1 MSAEMNEIRN
11 DFTPDFEL
19 LNEMLETKQILKLK
33 TELLE
38 MNEYDVASFIE
49 ELDDEKIILVFR
61 LLKKDVA
68 SDVFAYLPSDTQEH
82 IIEQINDTDLRDIID
97 ALFVDDVVDL
107 LEELPATVVRRILKN
122 ANPSKRKIINEF
134 LQYADDSAG
143 SIMTS
148 EYVALKKH
156 MTVAAALQYIRKN
169 AVDKETI
176 YTCYVTSGKR
186 KLEGVVTLKELVM
199 ANDEETVI
207 EDIMDTLVLRCVTT
221 DNREDVVRMFTDYD
235 LLALPVVDH
244 EERIVGIIT
253 VDDAVDV
260 IEEEATEDMEKMMA
274 ITPTEKP
281 YLKTGVFETWKSRI
295 PWLMLLLLS
304 AVFTGAIIGHYEG
317 ALSKVVVLTSFI
329 PMLMGTGGNSG
340 SQASVTV
347 IRGMS
352 LNDIEFGDIFRVMW
366 KELRV
371 SLLCGIT
378 LAILTFAEVYFLDGT
393 GGFIVPSVVAL
404 AMLLTVI
411 IAKIIGCILPMLAQK
426 IGLDPAVMASPFIT
440 TLVDAIS
447 LIVYFKIACMLIP
460 QLW

>member
-1 MSAEMNEIRN
+1 MSAEMNEARN

-19 LNEMLETKQILKLK
+19 LNEMLEAKQILKLK

-38 MNEYDVASFIE
+38 MNEYDIASFIE
-49 ELDDEKIILVFR
+49 ELEDEKIILVFR

-82 IIEQINDTDLRDIID
+82 IIERINDTDLRDIID
-97 ALFVDDVVDL
+97 DLFVDDVVDL
-107 LEELPATVVRRILKN
+107 LEELPAMVVRRILKN

-134 LQYADDSAG
+134 LQYADGSAG

-156 MTVAAALQYIRKN
+156 MTVSDALQYIRKN

-186 KLEGVVTLKELVM
+186 KLEGVVTLKELVIV
-199 ANDEETVI
+199 NDDQTII
-207 EDIMDTLVLRCVTT
+207 EDIMDTHVIRCVTT

-281 YLKTGVFETWKSRI
+281 YFKTGVFETWKSRI

-304 AVFTGAIIGHYEG
+304 AIFTGSIISHYEN
-317 ALSKVVVLTSFI
+317 ALSKAVILTSFI

-352 LNDIEFGDIFRVMW
+352 LNDIEFKDIFRVLW
-366 KELRV
+366 KEVRV
-371 SLLCGIT
+371 SLLCGVT
-378 LAILTFAEVYFLDGT
+378 LAIITFVEVYFIGGT
-393 GGFIVPSVVAL
+393 GGFIVPLVVAI
-404 AMLLTVI
+404 AMLVTVV
-411 IAKIIGCILPMLAQK
+411 IAKIIGCMLPMLAQK
-426 IGLDPAVMASPFIT
+426 TGLDPAVMASPFIT

-447 LIVYFKIACMLIP
+447 LIVFFRIACMMMP

>member
-1 MSAEMNEIRN
+1 MSAEINENRN

-19 LNEMLETKQILKLK
+19 LNEMLENKQLLKLK
-33 TELLE
+33 TELSE

-49 ELDDEKIILVFR
+49 ELEDEKIILVFR

-82 IIEQINDTDLRDIID
+82 IIERINDTDLRDIID
-97 ALFVDDVVDL
+97 DLFVDDVVDL

-134 LQYADDSAG
+134 LQYADGSAG

-176 YTCYVTSGKR
+176 YTCYVTSGQR
-186 KLEGVVTLKELVM
+186 QLEGVVTLKELVI
-199 ANDEETVI
+199 AGEDTVI
-207 EDIMDTLVLRCVTT
+207 ENIMDTHVIRCVTT
-221 DNREDVVRMFTDYD
+221 DNREDVARMFTDYD

-295 PWLMLLLLS
+295 PWLLLLLLS
-304 AVFTGAIIGHYEG
+304 AVFTGSIISHYEG
-317 ALSKVVVLTSFI
+317 ALSKAVILTSFI

-352 LNDIEFGDIFRVMW
+352 LNDIEFCDFFRVVW

-371 SLLCGIT
+371 SVLCGVT
-378 LAILTFAEVYFLDGT
+378 LAVVTFAEVYFLNDT
-393 GGFIVPSVVAL
+393 GSMAIPVVVSL
-404 AMLLTVI
+404 AMLVTVV
-411 IAKIIGCILPMLAQK
+411 IAKIIGCMLPMIAQK
-426 IGLDPAVMASPFIT
+426 IGLDPAVMASPLIT
-440 TLVDAIS
+440 TLVDAVS
-447 LIVYFKIACMLIP
+447 LVVFFRIACMLIP
-460 QLW
+460 ALW

>member
-1 MSAEMNEIRN
+1 MSSDINEIRN
-11 DFTPDFEL
+11 DFTPDFEI
-19 LNEMLETKQILKLK
+19 LNEMLENKQILKLK
-33 TELLE
+33 TELSE

-68 SDVFAYLPSDTQEH
+68 SEVFAYLPSDTQEH
-82 IIEQINDTDLRDIID
+82 IIERINDTDLREIID

-107 LEELPATVVRRILKN
+107 LEELPASVVRRILKN
-122 ANPSKRKIINEF
+122 ANPLKRKTINEF
-134 LQYADDSAG
+134 LQYADGSAG

-148 EYVALKKH
+148 EYVALKKY
-156 MTVAAALQYIRKN
+156 MTVSDALQYIRKN

-176 YTCYVTSGKR
+176 YTCYVTSAQR
-186 KLEGVVTLKELVM
+186 QLEGVVTLKELVI
-199 ANDEETVI
+199 ADEETVI
-207 EDIMDTLVLRCVTT
+207 EDIMDTHLIRCVTT
-221 DNREDVVRMFTDYD
+221 DNREDVARMFTDYD

-260 IEEEATEDMEKMMA
+260 IEEEATEDIEKMMA

-295 PWLMLLLLS
+295 PWLLLLLLS
-304 AVFTGAIIGHYEG
+304 AVFTGSIISHYEG
-317 ALSKVVVLTSFI
+317 ALSRAVILTSFI

-352 LNDIEFGDIFRVMW
+352 LNDIEFRDFFRVVW
-366 KELRV
+366 KELQV
-371 SLLCGIT
+371 SILCGVT
-378 LAILTFAEVYFLDGT
+378 LAVVTFAEVYFLNNG
-393 GGFIVPSVVAL
+393 GGFTIPIVVSL
-404 AMLLTVI
+404 AMLITVV
-411 IAKIIGCILPMLAQK
+411 IAKVIGCVLPMVAQK
-426 IGLDPAVMASPFIT
+426 VGLDPAVMASPLIT

-447 LIVYFKIACMLIP
+447 LIVFFKIACMLIP
-460 QLW
+460 GLG

>member
-19 LNEMLETKQILKLK
+19 LNEMLENKQLLKLK
-33 TELLE
+33 TEISE

-49 ELDDEKIILVFR
+49 ELEDEKILLVFR
-61 LLKKDVA
+61 LLKKDTA

-82 IIEQINDTDLRDIID
+82 IIERINDTDLRDIID
-97 ALFVDDVVDL
+97 DLFVDDVVDL
-107 LEELPATVVRRILKN
+107 LEELPASVVRRILKN
-122 ANPSKRKIINEF
+122 ANPSKRKIINQF
-134 LQYADDSAG
+134 LQYGDGSAG

-156 MTVAAALQYIRKN
+156 MTVEGALQYIRKN
-169 AVDKETI
+169 GVDKETI
-176 YTCYVTSGKR
+176 YTCYVTSGQR
-186 KLEGVVTLKELVM
+186 QLEGVVTLKELVM
-199 ANDEETVI
+199 SDGDTVI
-207 EDIMDTLVLRCVTT
+207 SDIMDTHVIRCVTT
-221 DNREDVVRMFTDYD
+221 DEQEDVARMFTDYD

-260 IEEEATEDMEKMMA
+260 IEEEATEDIEKMVA
-274 ITPTEKP
+274 ITPSEKP
-281 YLKTGVFETWKSRI
+281 YLKTGVFETWKNRI
-295 PWLMLLLLS
+295 PWLMLLLIS
-304 AVFTGAIIGHYEG
+304 AVFTGSIITHYED
-317 ALSKVVVLTSFI
+317 ALSKAVILTSFI

-352 LNDIEFGDIFRVMW
+352 LNDIEFKDFFRVVW
-366 KELRV
+366 KEFRV
-371 SLLCGIT
+371 SVLCGIS
-378 LAILTFAEVYFLDGT
+378 LAAVTFLKVYFVDNT
-393 GGFIVPSVVAL
+393 GGFIIPAVVAL
-404 AMLLTVI
+404 SMLVTII
-411 IAKIIGCILPMLAQK
+411 IAKIIGCMLPMLAEK

-447 LIVYFKIACMLIP
+447 LIVFFRIACMMLP

>member
-1 MSAEMNEIRN
+1 MSDEMNEIRN
-11 DFTPDFEL
+11 DFTPDFDVL
-19 LNEMLETKQILKLK
+19 KEMLENKQLLKLK
-33 TELLE
+33 TELSE

-49 ELDDEKIILVFR
+49 EVDDEKILLVFR
-61 LLKKDVA
+61 LLRKDVA

-82 IIEQINDTDLRDIID
+82 IIERINDTDLRYIID
-97 ALFVDDVVDL
+97 DLFVDDVVDL
-107 LEELPATVVRRILKN
+107 LEELPASVVRRILKN

-134 LQYADDSAG
+134 LQYADGSAG

-156 MTVAAALQYIRKN
+156 MTVEGALQYIRRN

-186 KLEGVVTLKELVM
+186 QLEGVVTLKELVTS
-199 ANDEETVI
+199 DGDTII
-207 EDIMDTLVLRCVTT
+207 ENIMDTHVIRCVTT
-221 DNREDVVRMFTDYD
+221 DEQEDVARMFTDYD

-260 IEEEATEDMEKMMA
+260 IEEEATEDIEKMGA
-274 ITPTEKP
+274 ITPSEKP

-295 PWLMLLLLS
+295 PWLMLLMIS
-304 AVFTGAIIGHYEG
+304 AIFTGSIITYYEG
-317 ALSKVVVLTSFI
+317 ALAKAVILTSFI

-352 LNDIEFGDIFRVMW
+352 LNDIEFKDFFRVVW

-371 SLLCGIT
+371 ALLCGIS
-378 LAILTFAEVYFLDGT
+378 LAVVTFLKVYFLDHT
-393 GGFIVPSVVAL
+393 GGYIIPVAVAL
-404 AMLLTVI
+404 AMLVTVV
-411 IAKIIGCILPMLAQK
+411 IAKIIGCILPMLAEK
-426 IGLDPAVMASPFIT
+426 VGLDPAVMASPFIT

-447 LIVYFKIACMLIP
+447 LIVFFRIACMLMP

>member
-1 MSAEMNEIRN
+1 MSDEMNEIRN
-11 DFTPDFEL
+11 DFTPDFDVL
-19 LNEMLETKQILKLK
+19 KEMLENKQLLKLK
-33 TELLE
+33 TELSE

-49 ELDDEKIILVFR
+49 EVDDEKILLVFR
-61 LLKKDVA
+61 LLRKDVA

-82 IIEQINDTDLRDIID
+82 IIERINDTDLRYIID
-97 ALFVDDVVDL
+97 DLFVDDVVDL
-107 LEELPATVVRRILKN
+107 LEELPASVVRRILKN

-134 LQYADDSAG
+134 LQYADGSAG

-156 MTVAAALQYIRKN
+156 MTGEGALQYIRRN

-186 KLEGVVTLKELVM
+186 QLEGVVTLKELVTS
-199 ANDEETVI
+199 DGDTVI
-207 EDIMDTLVLRCVTT
+207 ENIMDTHVIRCVTT
-221 DNREDVVRMFTDYD
+221 DEQEDVARMFTDYD

-260 IEEEATEDMEKMMA
+260 IEEEATEDIEKMVA
-274 ITPTEKP
+274 ITPSEKP

-295 PWLMLLLLS
+295 PWLMLLMIS
-304 AVFTGAIIGHYEG
+304 AVFTGSIITFYEG
-317 ALSKVVVLTSFI
+317 ALAKAVILTSFI

-352 LNDIEFGDIFRVMW
+352 LNDIEFKDFFRVVW

-371 SLLCGIT
+371 ALLCGIS
-378 LAILTFAEVYFLDGT
+378 LAVVTFLKVYFLDHT
-393 GGFIVPSVVAL
+393 GGYIIPVVVAL
-404 AMLLTVI
+404 AMLVTVV
-411 IAKIIGCILPMLAQK
+411 IAKIIGCILPMLAEK
-426 IGLDPAVMASPFIT
+426 VGLDPAVMASPFIT

-447 LIVYFKIACMLIP
+447 LIVFFRIACMIMP
-460 QLW
+460 ELW

>member
-1 MSAEMNEIRN
+1 MSDEMNEIRN
-11 DFTPDFEL
+11 DFTPDFEVL
-19 LNEMLETKQILKLK
+19 EEMLENKQLLKLK
-33 TELLE
+33 TELSE

-49 ELDDEKIILVFR
+49 EVDDEKILLVFR
-61 LLKKDVA
+61 LLRKDVA

-82 IIEQINDTDLRDIID
+82 IIERINDTDLRDIID
-97 ALFVDDVVDL
+97 DLFVDDVVDL
-107 LEELPATVVRRILKN
+107 LEELPASVVRRILKN

-134 LQYADDSAG
+134 LQYGDGSAG

-156 MTVAAALQYIRKN
+156 MTVEGALQYIRRN

-186 KLEGVVTLKELVM
+186 QLEGVVTLKELVTS
-199 ANDEETVI
+199 DSDTVI
-207 EDIMDTLVLRCVTT
+207 EEIMDTHVIRCVTT
-221 DNREDVVRMFTDYD
+221 DKQEDVARMFTDYD

-260 IEEEATEDMEKMMA
+260 IEEEATEDIEKMVA
-274 ITPTEKP
+274 ITPSEKP

-295 PWLMLLLLS
+295 PWLMLLMIS
-304 AVFTGAIIGHYEG
+304 AIFTGSIITFYES
-317 ALSKVVVLTSFI
+317 ALAKAVILTSFI

-352 LNDIEFGDIFRVMW
+352 LNDIEFKDFFRVVW

-371 SLLCGIT
+371 ALLCGIS
-378 LAILTFAEVYFLDGT
+378 LAIVTFLKVYFLDHT
-393 GGFIVPSVVAL
+393 GGYIIPVVVAL
-404 AMLLTVI
+404 AMLVTVV
-411 IAKIIGCILPMLAQK
+411 IAKIIGCILPMLAEK

-447 LIVYFKIACMLIP
+447 LIVFFKIACMMMP

>member
-1 MSAEMNEIRN
+1 MSAENNEIRN

-19 LNEMLETKQILKLK
+19 LNEMLENKSILKLK
-33 TELLE
+33 TELSE

-82 IIEQINDTDLRDIID
+82 IIERINDTDLRDIID
-97 ALFVDDVVDL
+97 DLFVDDVVDL
-107 LEELPATVVRRILKN
+107 LEELPASVVKRILKN

-134 LQYADDSAG
+134 LQYADGSAG

-148 EYVALKKH
+148 EYVALKKN

-176 YTCYVTSGKR
+176 YTCYVTSGQR
-186 KLEGVVTLKELVM
+186 HLEGVVTLKELVI
-199 ANDEETVI
+199 ADEDTVI
-207 EDIMDTLVLRCVTT
+207 ENIMDTHVIRCVTT
-221 DNREDVVRMFTDYD
+221 DEQEDVARMFTDYD

-260 IEEEATEDMEKMMA
+260 IEEEATEDMEKMVA

-295 PWLMLLLLS
+295 PWLLLLLLS
-304 AVFTGAIIGHYEG
+304 AVFTGSIISHYEG
-317 ALSKVVVLTSFI
+317 ALSKAVILTSFI

-352 LNDIEFGDIFRVMW
+352 LNDIEFRDFFRVVW

-371 SLLCGIT
+371 SVLCGIT
-378 LAILTFAEVYFLDGT
+378 LSIVTFVEVYFLNDT
-393 GGFIVPSVVAL
+393 GDMTIPVVVSL
-404 AMLLTVI
+404 AMLVTVV
-411 IAKIIGCILPMLAQK
+411 IAKIIGCMLPMLAQK
-426 IGLDPAVMASPFIT
+426 IGLDPAVMASPLIT
-440 TLVDAIS
+440 TLVDAVS
-447 LIVYFKIACMLIP
+447 LVVFFKIACVLIP
-460 QLW
+460 ALW

>member
-134 LQYADDSAG
+134 LQYADGSAG

-186 KLEGVVTLKELVM
+186 QLEGVVTLKELVI

-207 EDIMDTLVLRCVTT
+207 EDIMDTHVLRCVTT

-260 IEEEATEDMEKMMA
+260 IEEEATEDIEKMMA

-378 LAILTFAEVYFLDGT
+378 LAILTFAEVYFLSGT
-393 GGFIVPSVVAL
+393 GDFIVPSVVAL

-411 IAKIIGCILPMLAQK
+411 IAKIIGCMLPMIAQK

>member
-19 LNEMLETKQILKLK
+19 LKEMLENKQLLKLK
-33 TELLE
+33 TEISE

-49 ELDDEKIILVFR
+49 ELEDEKILLVFR
-61 LLKKDVA
+61 LLRKDMA

-82 IIEQINDTDLRDIID
+82 IIERINDTDLRDIID
-97 ALFVDDVVDL
+97 DLFVDDVVDL

-122 ANPSKRKIINEF
+122 ANPSKRKILNEF
-134 LQYADDSAG
+134 LQYADGSAG

-156 MTVAAALQYIRKN
+156 MTVEGALQYIRKN
-169 AVDKETI
+169 AVDKETV
-176 YTCYVTSGKR
+176 YTCYVTSGQR
-186 KLEGVVTLKELVM
+186 QLEGVVTLKELVL
-199 ANDEETVI
+199 ADSDTVI
-207 EDIMDTLVLRCVTT
+207 ADIMDTHVIRCVTT
-221 DNREDVVRMFTDYD
+221 DEQEDVARMFTDYD

-260 IEEEATEDMEKMMA
+260 IEEEATEDIEKMGA
-274 ITPTEKP
+274 ITPSEKP
-281 YLKTGVFETWKSRI
+281 YLKTSVFETWKNRI
-295 PWLMLLLLS
+295 PWLLLLLIS
-304 AVFTGAIIGHYEG
+304 AVFTGSIISHYED
-317 ALSKVVVLTSFI
+317 ALSKAVILTSFI

-347 IRGMS
+347 IRSMS
-352 LNDIEFGDIFRVMW
+352 LNDIEFRDFFRVVW
-366 KELRV
+366 KELLV

-378 LAILTFAEVYFLDGT
+378 LAVVTFFEVYLMNDT
-393 GGFIVPSVVAL
+393 GDITIPIVVAL
-404 AMLLTVI
+404 AMLVTVV
-411 IAKIIGCILPMLAQK
+411 IAKIIGCMLPMLADK
-426 IGLDPAVMASPFIT
+426 VGLDPAVMASPLIT
-440 TLVDAIS
+440 TLVDAVS
-447 LIVYFKIACMLIP
+447 LIVFFKIACMMIP

>member
-1 MSAEMNEIRN
+1 MWAEMNESRN

-19 LNEMLETKQILKLK
+19 LNEMLEAKQILKLK

-38 MNEYDVASFIE
+38 MNEYDIASFIE
-49 ELDDEKIILVFR
+49 DLEDEKIIIVFR

-82 IIEQINDTDLRDIID
+82 IIEQINDRDLRDIID
-97 ALFVDDVVDL
+97 DLFVDDVVDL

-134 LQYADDSAG
+134 LQYADGSAG

-156 MTVAAALQYIRKN
+156 MTVADALQYIRKN
-169 AVDKETI
+169 GVDKETV
-176 YTCYVTSGKR
+176 YTCYVTSAKR
-186 KLEGVVTLKELVM
+186 KLEGVVTLKELVI
-199 ANDEETVI
+199 ADEKTVI
-207 EDIMDTLVLRCVTT
+207 EDIMDTHVIRCVTT
-221 DNREDVVRMFTDYD
+221 DNQGDVARMFTDYD

-260 IEEEATEDMEKMMA
+260 IEEEATEDIEKMMA

-295 PWLMLLLLS
+295 PWLMILLLS
-304 AVFTGAIIGHYEG
+304 AIFTGSIIGHYET
-317 ALSKVVVLTSFI
+317 ALSKAVILTSFI

-352 LNDIEFGDIFRVMW
+352 LNDIEFGDIFRVVW

-378 LAILTFAEVYFLDGT
+378 LAIITFAEVYFLDGT
-393 GGFIVPSVVAL
+393 GDFIVPAVVAL
-404 AMLLTVI
+404 AMLLTVV
-411 IAKIIGCILPMLAQK
+411 IAKIIGCVLPMLADK

-440 TLVDAIS
+440 TLVDAVS
-447 LIVYFKIACMLIP
+447 LVVYFKIACILIP
-460 QLW
+460 NL

>member
-1 MSAEMNEIRN
+1 MSAEINEIRN

-19 LNEMLETKQILKLK
+19 LNEMLDNKQLLKLK
-33 TELLE
+33 TELSG

-49 ELDDEKIILVFR
+49 EIDDEKIILVFR
-61 LLKKDVA
+61 LLKKDMA

-82 IIEQINDTDLRDIID
+82 IIERINDTDLRDIID
-97 ALFVDDVVDL
+97 DLFVDDVVDL
-107 LEELPATVVRRILKN
+107 LEELPASVVRRILKN
-122 ANPSKRKIINEF
+122 ANPAKRKIINEF
-134 LQYADDSAG
+134 LQYSDGSAG

-176 YTCYVTSGKR
+176 YTCYVTSGQR
-186 KLEGVVTLKELVM
+186 QLEGVVTLKELVV
-199 ANDEETVI
+199 AEEDTVI
-207 EDIMDTLVLRCVTT
+207 ENIMDTHVIRCVTA
-221 DNREDVVRMFTDYD
+221 DKQEDVARMFTDYD

-304 AVFTGAIIGHYEG
+304 AVFTGSIISHYES
-317 ALSKVVVLTSFI
+317 ALSRAVILTSFI

-352 LNDIEFGDIFRVMW
+352 LNDIEFKDFFRVVW
-366 KELRV
+366 KELQV
-371 SLLCGIT
+371 SVLCGIT
-378 LAILTFAEVYFLDGT
+378 LAVVTFAEVYFLNGE
-393 GGFIVPSVVAL
+393 GGMEIPVVVSL
-404 AMLLTVI
+404 AMLVTVI
-411 IAKIIGCILPMLAQK
+411 IAKIIGCTLPMLAQK
-426 IGLDPAVMASPFIT
+426 IGLDPAVMASPLIT
-440 TLVDAIS
+440 TLVDAVS
-447 LIVYFKIACMLIP
+447 LVVFFKIACMLIP
-460 QLW
+460 TLW

>member
-1 MSAEMNEIRN
+1 MSSEMNEIRN

-19 LNEMLETKQILKLK
+19 LNKMLENKQLLKLK
-33 TELLE
+33 TEISE

-49 ELDDEKIILVFR
+49 ELEDEKILLVFR
-61 LLKKDVA
+61 LLRKDMA

-82 IIEQINDTDLRDIID
+82 IIERINDTDLRYIID
-97 ALFVDDVVDL
+97 DLFVDDVVDL

-134 LQYADDSAG
+134 LQYPDSSAG

-156 MTVAAALQYIRKN
+156 MTVESALQYIRKN
-169 AVDKETI
+169 AVDKETV
-176 YTCYVTSGKR
+176 YTCYVTSGQR
-186 KLEGVVTLKELVM
+186 KLEGVVTLKGLVM
-199 ANDEETVI
+199 ADTDTIIEE
-207 EDIMDTLVLRCVTT
+207 IMDTHVIRCVTT
-221 DNREDVVRMFTDYD
+221 DNQEDVARMFTDYD

-274 ITPTEKP
+274 IMPSEKP

-295 PWLMLLLLS
+295 PWLLILLLS
-304 AVFTGAIIGHYEG
+304 AVITGSIISHYEN
-317 ALSKVVVLTSFI
+317 ALSRAVILASFI

-352 LNDIEFGDIFRVMW
+352 LNDIEFRDFFRVLW
-366 KELRV
+366 KEFRV
-371 SLLCGIT
+371 SVLCGIT
-378 LAILTFAEVYFLDGT
+378 LAVVTFIEVYFLNHTED
-393 GGFIVPSVVAL
+393 IIIPLVVSF
-404 AMLLTVI
+404 AMLLTVV
-411 IAKIIGCILPMLAQK
+411 IAKVIGCILPMLAER
-426 IGLDPAVMASPFIT
+426 IGLDPAVMASPLIT
-440 TLVDAIS
+440 TLVDVVS
-447 LIVYFKIACMLIP
+447 LVVFFKIACMMIP
-460 QLW
+460 QLA

>member
-1 MSAEMNEIRN
+1 MSAEMNEARN

-19 LNEMLETKQILKLK
+19 LNEMLEAKQILKLK

-38 MNEYDVASFIE
+38 MNEYDIASFIE
-49 ELDDEKIILVFR
+49 ELEDEKIILVFR

-82 IIEQINDTDLRDIID
+82 IIERINDTDLRDIID
-97 ALFVDDVVDL
+97 DLFVDDVVDL
-107 LEELPATVVRRILKN
+107 LEELPAMVVRRILKN

-134 LQYADDSAG
+134 LQYADGSAG

-156 MTVAAALQYIRKN
+156 MTVSDALQYIRKN

-186 KLEGVVTLKELVM
+186 RLEGVVTLKELVIV
-199 ANDEETVI
+199 NDDQTVI
-207 EDIMDTLVLRCVTT
+207 EDIMDTHVIRCVTT

-281 YLKTGVFETWKSRI
+281 YFKTGVFETWKSRI

-304 AVFTGAIIGHYEG
+304 AIFTGSIISHYEN
-317 ALSKVVVLTSFI
+317 ALSKAVILTSFI

-352 LNDIEFGDIFRVMW
+352 LNDIEFKDIFRVLW
-366 KELRV
+366 KEVRV
-371 SLLCGIT
+371 SLLCGVT
-378 LAILTFAEVYFLDGT
+378 LAIITFVEVYFIGGT
-393 GGFIVPSVVAL
+393 GDFIVPLVVAI
-404 AMLLTVI
+404 AMLVTVV
-411 IAKIIGCILPMLAQK
+411 IAKIIGCMLPMLAQK
-426 IGLDPAVMASPFIT
+426 TGLDPAVMASPFIT

-447 LIVYFKIACMLIP
+447 LIVFFRIACMMMP